1 MAGKNFKKLKSR
13 VNNYVGSVPGDIDN
27 IGDKISNFKNN
38 FGTGKNISNF
48 FDQRISDGLDTLI
61 QGSLGVR
68 ASNIPE
74 IKEDIMMARQA
85 SRSARNAAH
94 FGDGF
99 GLFDA
104 IDRSVEAP
112 EKFKLFRYPVHYGN
126 EDMCEIFPNYMHF
139 RSLPRRH
146 KIGRT
151 ETQDGR
157 FNDGSPSM
165 SDDDTELYDIFL
177 SLPDNLVDNLQVSYS
192 EAEAGILDQIVG
204 TLFNTNNGI
213 MNNTTF
219 DKEQIKEQFLKFMPG
234 ADVRDAAKG
243 TMTNPLK
250 FNKFSGVPFRTY
262 TYQFTMRPKNEIES
276 GILRQIVG
284 AFKRSMLPGVQG
296 TSSRIWT
303 FPNEWVIEYDGLIR
317 NWVDIP
323 LTSVCTSCDIDYT
336 AGAGYVPTIDGAP
349 QAMTISL
356 GFTETVPLH
365 RKRFFEEVSAANP
378 DRKSKAVE
386 GTQITDAMI
395 GIEEKSATEVEK
407 DKEDTGS
414 IELKSKPNAGDPSA
428 RKNTFDGFFGP
439 ARRGNYYGF
448 GSKKGT

>member
-1 MAGKNFKKLKSR
+1 KNFKKLKSR

-85 SRSARNAAH
+85 SRSARNAAIV
-94 FGDGF
+94 GTY
-99 GLFDA
+99 DA
-104 IDRSVEAP
+104 IDRSVLAP
-112 EKFKLFRYPVHYGN
+112 EKFKLFRYPIQYGN

-151 ETQDGR
+151 ETPDGR

-219 DKEQIKEQFLKFMPG
+219 DKEQIKEQFLKFLPG

-262 TYQFTMRPKNEIES
+262 TYQFTMRPKNAFES
-276 GILRQIVG
+276 DVLRQIVG

-386 GTQITDAMI
+386 GTQITDAML
-395 GIEEKSATEVEK
+395 GIEEKSETEVEK
-407 DKEDTGS
+407 DKEGTGS
-414 IELKSKPNAGDPSA
+414 IELKSNPNAGDPSA
-428 RKNTFDGFFGP
+428 KKTTFDNFFNA

-448 GSKKGT
+448 GSKKGI